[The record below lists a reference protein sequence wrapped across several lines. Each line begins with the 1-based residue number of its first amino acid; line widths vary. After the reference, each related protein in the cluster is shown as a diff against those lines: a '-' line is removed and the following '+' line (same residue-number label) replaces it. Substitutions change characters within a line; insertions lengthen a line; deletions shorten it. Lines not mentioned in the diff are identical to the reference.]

1 MLSLFSVTQFAVAW
15 QRLRQLQEEDA
26 TLEASVMSVNRG
38 GLLVEAASL
47 RGFIPTSHVSV
58 VRVLAQPCDYISG
71 SAMLDI
77 VHSVARTG
85 RMLSGC
91 LEQAA
96 FCDWQRTSRCTCCA
110 WQMRT
115 SIGYA

>member
-1 MLSLFSVTQFAVAW
+1 MAW

-58 VRVLAQPCDYISG
+58 VRAFAQPCRCPSWLRGVRVWGAG
-71 SAMLDI
+71 STDDELRCLYAVTVQICRSATHNSPSLLIAVTSSLALVECMP
-77 VHSVARTG
+77 SV
-85 RMLSGC
+85 
-91 LEQAA
+91 
-96 FCDWQRTSRCTCCA
+96 
-110 WQMRT
+110 
-115 SIGYA
+115 IG